1 MIMEKEQSGTPLG
14 DILLR
19 IGVEL
24 GEAARSVEDLHALV
38 GATVKAN
45 GANETFLREAQ
56 TIDIL
61 QQHLS
66 ALGGFISELSESLPE
81 SWRVES
87 GDAVSKVTLSKLRQ
101 RLAQIRVDESQDQHP
116 AGDCHMF

>member
-1 MIMEKEQSGTPLG
+1 MEEEQIGTPLV

-19 IGVEL
+19 IGAEL
-24 GEAARSVEDLHALV
+24 GEAATSVDDLHALV

-56 TIDIL
+56 TIDML

-66 ALGGFISELSESLPE
+66 ALAGFISELSESLPE

-87 GDAVSKVTLSKLRQ
+87 GDAVSKVKLSKLRQ
-101 RLAQIRVDESQDQHP
+101 RLSQICADEGQDQHP